1 MSYSMK
7 TLFYLL
13 AGAEHRQQ
21 QGTTSLI
28 NKHLLNWSTLGV
40 YFTTFLFQRADCS
53 LNSRKWMSRVLLLG
67 LVIEWTNRI
76 VSRTYSDV
84 SFHQFRILLV
94 CVFLFSNWI
103 TVGAGPFSS
112 IFDFNKKIP
121 IKRRYYFA
129 PLVTSSLDSI
139 SLMLNKS
146 CDLKE
151 LFSDW
156 FENDRWKYSFETNTI
171 HFQLI
176 PIYFPSLSW

>member
-1 MSYSMK
+1 MVHLLKVWVSFPTVSSFIFPQFPNSTPNLLSMYYNWPVLSMSYSMK

-84 SFHQFRILLV
+84 SFRSISHTACV
-94 CVFLFSNWI
+94 CLFVFQLN

-139 SLMLNKS
+139 V
-146 CDLKE
+146 DDE
-151 LFSDW
+151 
-156 FENDRWKYSFETNTI
+156 
-171 HFQLI
+171 
-176 PIYFPSLSW
+176 

>member
-1 MSYSMK
+1 MYYNWPVVSMSYSMK

-129 PLVTSSLDSI
+129 PLVTSSLACI
-139 SLMLNKS
+139 SMMMNKS
-146 CDLKE
+146 CDLRGVIFW
-151 LFSDW
+151 LI
-156 FENDRWKYSFETNTI
+156 WK
-171 HFQLI
+171 
-176 PIYFPSLSW
+176 W